1 MIIKLYIPLAHL
13 YFESEP
19 CYIVQT
25 DLELGALSAR
35 VQAYTTTPSSVLF

>member
-19 CYIVQT
+19 FYIVQT
-25 DLELGALSAR
+25 DLELRALSAR
-35 VQAYTTTPSSVLF
+35 VQAYTITPSSVVF

>member
-1 MIIKLYIPLAHL
+1 MIIKLYVTLAHL

-35 VQAYTTTPSSVLF
+35 VQAYTITPSSVLF

>member
-1 MIIKLYIPLAHL
+1 MIIKQYIPLAHL

-35 VQAYTTTPSSVLF
+35 VQAYTNAPSSVVF

>member
-1 MIIKLYIPLAHL
+1 MIIKLYIPLTHL

-35 VQAYTTTPSSVLF
+35 VQTYTTTHSSVLF